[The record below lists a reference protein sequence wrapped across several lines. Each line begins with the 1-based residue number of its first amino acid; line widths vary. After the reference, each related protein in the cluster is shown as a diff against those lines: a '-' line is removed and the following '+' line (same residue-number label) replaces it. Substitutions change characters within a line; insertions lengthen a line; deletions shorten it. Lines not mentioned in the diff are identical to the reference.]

1 MKNKKLYLFMIIML
15 AFIAMPIA
23 MYAQD
28 ESKEDNTKQVTHQY
42 KMTPEE
48 QAKKMTDK
56 LSTRLKLTNDQSGSI
71 QKLLSDKISYARELR
86 SKDLIS
92 KSEIKAKRKEFRDG
106 INKILTKKQQKKFHK
121 MMKKQFRKHHRH
133 HHKILGLF

>member
-1 MKNKKLYLFMIIML
+1 
-15 AFIAMPIA
+15 
-23 MYAQD
+23 
-28 ESKEDNTKQVTHQY
+28 
-42 KMTPEE
+42 
-48 QAKKMTDK
+48 MTDK

>member
-1 MKNKKLYLFMIIML
+1 ML

-56 LSTRLKLTNDQSGSI
+56 LSTRLKLTNEQSADM
-71 QKLLSDKISYARELR
+71 QKLLTDKISYVRDLR

-92 KSEIKAKRKEFRDG
+92 KSEIKAKRKEFHDG
-106 INKILTKKQQKKFHK
+106 ISKILTKDQQKKFHK
-121 MMKKQFRKHHRH
+121 MMKKQFRKHHSH
-133 HHKILGLF
+133 HHKFLGLF